1 MNSDTEQHDPIRAV
15 DTMAAENTSLL
26 GSQRQR
32 PSHRPTLSVA
42 SVPSLKSVHVPK
54 AHKGSTIVSLLC
66 VIMFIGSCSGGFVD
80 IPLVR
85 IIEDIICRD
94 YYSYNGALRAGDE
107 IDEKMCKVDVIQTDV
122 QDIVSVTNML
132 TSLVGFL
139 AAFPW
144 GLVADR

>member
-1 MNSDTEQHDPIRAV
+1 M
-15 DTMAAENTSLL
+15 
-26 GSQRQR
+26 
-32 PSHRPTLSVA
+32 
-42 SVPSLKSVHVPK
+42 PSLKSVHVPK
-54 AHKGSTIVSLLC
+54 ANKGSILVGLLC
-66 VIMFIGSCSGGFVD
+66 VIIFIGSCSGGFTD

-94 YYSYNGALRAGDE
+94 YYSRDGALNSGDP

-132 TSLVGFL
+132 TSLMGFL